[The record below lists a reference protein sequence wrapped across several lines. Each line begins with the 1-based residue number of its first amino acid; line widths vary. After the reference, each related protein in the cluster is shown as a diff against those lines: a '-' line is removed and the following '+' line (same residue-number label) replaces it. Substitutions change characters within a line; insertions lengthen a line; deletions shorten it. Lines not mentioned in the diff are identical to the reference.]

1 MSTALIGLMGTVG
14 GTHVGHEQHG
24 RYGEIHHGHHDGSQN
39 GRTRALVDAIR
50 DLRLKRVSVQEIAE
64 KVGVTTG
71 TVLNVLKRL
80 GMQGPKYRTRFNRK
94 SVPGERISTIETALE
109 EYGGLY
115 IESADMPDG
124 SDGYLVTINNE
135 FPGMACSTVPA
146 AIKSA
151 IAAMGDRECARGG
164 QA

>member
-1 MSTALIGLMGTVG
+1 MSTALIGPMGTVG
-14 GTHVGHEQHG
+14 GTMVGREQHG
-24 RYGEIHHGHHDGSQN
+24 HYGQNRGHHDGSQN
-39 GRTRALVDAIR
+39 GRTRVHDEAIR
-50 DLRLKRVSVQEIAE
+50 ELRLKRVSVQEIAE

-80 GMQGPKYRTRFNRK
+80 GMQGQKYRTRFNRK
-94 SVPGERISTIETALE
+94 SVPGERISTIETALD
-109 EYGGLY
+109 EYDGLY
-115 IESADMPDG
+115 IERADMPDG

-151 IAAMGDRECARGG
+151 IAALGERECTRGG
-164 QA
+164 RA